1 MTVGHMW
8 CACDHR
14 IYMVHGCNICARGL
28 KHGLWSYT
36 LLHMTPSWSAGVT
49 QLERFNELTTFLP
62 SLWSYAP
69 YAQVPRRLGAGALN
83 RSTVCTVGAV
93 APGAGFLRLNE
104 RVSQV
109 HSRRVRIVEPETT
122 SLKRETSR
130 RPNFFIFR
138 PIEVPKEPR
147 QGFWDAGKPLEQS
160 VCQFE
165 HCKTCF

>member
-1 MTVGHMW
+1 
-8 CACDHR
+8 
-14 IYMVHGCNICARGL
+14 
-28 KHGLWSYT
+28 
-36 LLHMTPSWSAGVT
+36 
-49 QLERFNELTTFLP
+49 
-62 SLWSYAP
+62 
-69 YAQVPRRLGAGALN
+69 
-83 RSTVCTVGAV
+83 
-93 APGAGFLRLNE
+93 
-104 RVSQV
+104 VSQV
-109 HSRRVRIVEPETT
+109 HSRRVRIVEPETA

>member
-1 MTVGHMW
+1 M
-8 CACDHR
+8 
-14 IYMVHGCNICARGL
+14 L
-28 KHGLWSYT
+28 S
-36 LLHMTPSWSAGVT
+36 
-49 QLERFNELTTFLP
+49 
-62 SLWSYAP
+62 
-69 YAQVPRRLGAGALN
+69 YAQVPRWLGAGAPL
-83 RSTVCTVGAV
+83 TVLRFAPLARLC
-93 APGAGFLRLNE
+93 PGARFIRFKMH
-104 RVSQV
+104 VSQV

>member
-1 MTVGHMW
+1 MCVW
-8 CACDHR
+8 FDRWFNC
-14 IYMVHGCNICARGL
+14 
-28 KHGLWSYT
+28 
-36 LLHMTPSWSAGVT
+36 AGVT
-49 QLERFNELTTFLP
+49 RLDNELTTLP
-62 SLWSYAP
+62 SIRSHATIRPGAEAVRGW
-69 YAQVPRRLGAGALN
+69 RRLN
-83 RSTVCTVGAV
+83 RPTVCTVGAV
-93 APGAGFLRLNE
+93 APGARFLRFKE

-109 HSRRVRIVEPETT
+109 HSRGVRIVEPETT